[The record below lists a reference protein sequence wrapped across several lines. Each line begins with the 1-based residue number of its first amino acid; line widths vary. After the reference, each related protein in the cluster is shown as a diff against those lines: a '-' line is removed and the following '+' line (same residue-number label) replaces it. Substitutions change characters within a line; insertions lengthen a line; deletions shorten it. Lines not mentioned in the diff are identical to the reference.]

1 MSLANMPANNTTDKS
16 YKLGSTK
23 GGSVMQSS
31 DGSGVSGTSQ
41 PSGGSKAN
49 LPAQNGGHSNN
60 QVVMGST
67 KHKVGCPATV
77 NCDC

>member
-1 MSLANMPANNTTDKS
+1 MSSLANMPANNTTDKS
-16 YKLGSTK
+16 YKLGSVK

-31 DGSGVSGTSQ
+31 DGSGVSGSSQ
-41 PSGGSKAN
+41 PHGSKAN
-49 LPAQNGGHSNN
+49 MPSQNGGRSNN

-77 NCDC
+77 NCNC